1 MQGTKVMHIFVR
13 LKEVHNESKQC
24 KYIMFI
30 LYIMLEID
38 LIC

>member
-24 KYIMFI
+24 KYIILI
-30 LYIMLEID
+30 LYMMLEIG

>member
-24 KYIMFI
+24 KITDEKRYT
-30 LYIMLEID
+30 
-38 LIC
+38 